1 MVEKKIDICRGAG
14 DPGQHGRNEEAG
26 IGTGVGGVRNGK
38 RKRSGTNCGVPDTSR
53 RNWMMTS
60 VGKTLGIVAI
70 NVIAIILAI
79 KGHRV
84 SAWGV
89 WALAVLLCVIE

>member
-1 MVEKKIDICRGAG
+1 
-14 DPGQHGRNEEAG
+14 
-26 IGTGVGGVRNGK
+26 
-38 RKRSGTNCGVPDTSR
+38 
-53 RNWMMTS
+53 MMTS

-89 WALAVLLCVIE
+89 WELAVLLCVIE